1 MGQKRKV
8 KKKRPQPV
16 SILSL
21 EQEARLNAFLENL
34 KDINPNRLAEQITS
48 PDLAEAIVGRLP
60 SDEPEAVN
68 ILLAIKKAFPQRR
81 VRKAVKRTA
90 FRLRQKG
97 LSHPELESKKGPQ
110 LLVKAE
116 ERPEPS
122 VHVGPVDGACSRGV
136 FLALPLL
143 PTGVDVGMGVVN
155 DEQGILDF
163 IYGRYSKKR
172 MKEIKEVFFS
182 NFHHGVETSL
192 SHGATIL
199 ERAYQDSGQSLGQH
213 AGDYLKL
220 RPWILENVSLLE
232 QAAIFDFI
240 SADSIPNQALTAV
253 QVDRLIGHELTEK
266 WIIAS
271 DKMRPLMEEI
281 QKVKESRILI
291 SEAQRRDRI
300 SELKKKAIQDIY
312 SGEQCLRMK
321 GRLEEMAYVFFNL
334 NEGEMAYLSLAAAR
348 SMGERSLLLGINPFL
363 NAILER
369 SLDFYDN
376 VSGGMAKSDREE
388 DDFSSRIVIP

>member
-1 MGQKRKV
+1 MGQKKKV

-16 SILSL
+16 SILSQ

-34 KDINPNRLAEQITS
+34 KDINPNHLAEQIPS
-48 PDLAEAIVGRLP
+48 PDFAEAMVSRLP
-60 SDEPEAVN
+60 SDEPDAVN
-68 ILLAIKKAFPQRR
+68 ILLAIKEAFPQRR
-81 VRKAVKRTA
+81 VRKAIKRTA

-110 LLVKAE
+110 LLIKGE

-122 VHVGPVDGACSRGV
+122 VHVGPVDGAGSRGV
-136 FLALPLL
+136 FLALSLL
-143 PTGVDVGMGVVN
+143 SARVDVGMGVVN
-155 DEQGILDF
+155 DEEGILHF

-172 MKEIKEVFFS
+172 MKEIKAVFFS
-182 NFHHGVETSL
+182 NFHHVVETSL

-199 ERAYQDSGQSLGQH
+199 ERAYQDSGQRLGQH

-220 RPWILENVSLLE
+220 RPWILENVPFLE
-232 QAAIFDFI
+232 QAAIYDFI
-240 SADSIPNQALTAV
+240 SVDSIPNHALTAV
-253 QVDRLIGHELTEK
+253 QIDRLIGHELTEK

-271 DKMRPLMEEI
+271 DKMRPWMEEI
-281 QKVKESRILI
+281 QKVKESRILV
-291 SEAQRRDRI
+291 SEAQRRDQI

-312 SGEQCLRMK
+312 SDEQCLRMK
-321 GRLEEMAYVFFNL
+321 GRLEEMGYVFFKL

-348 SMGERSLLLGINPFL
+348 SMDEKALWLGFNPFL

-376 VSGGMAKSDREE
+376 VSGGMGKSDREE
-388 DDFSSRIVIP
+388 DNFSSRIVIP

>member
-16 SILSL
+16 SILSQ

-34 KDINPNRLAEQITS
+34 KDINPDHLAEQLSS
-48 PDLAEAIVGRLP
+48 PDFAEAMVSRLP
-60 SDEPEAVN
+60 SVEPEAVN
-68 ILLAIKKAFPQRR
+68 ILLAIKEAFPQRG
-81 VRKAVKRTA
+81 VRKAVKRAA

-110 LLVKAE
+110 LLVKGE
-116 ERPEPS
+116 KRPEPS
-122 VHVGPVDGACSRGV
+122 VYVGPVDGAGSRGV
-136 FLALPLL
+136 FLALSLL

-155 DEQGILDF
+155 DEEGILHF

-172 MKEIKEVFFS
+172 MKEIKNVFFS
-182 NFHHGVETSL
+182 NFHHVVETSL

-199 ERAYQDSGQSLGQH
+199 ERAYQDSRQRLGQH

-220 RPWILENVSLLE
+220 RPWILENVPLLE

-240 SADSIPNQALTAV
+240 SADSIPKQALTAV
-253 QVDRLIGHELTEK
+253 QIDRLMEHKLMEE

-281 QKVKESRILI
+281 QKVKESRILV

-300 SELKKKAIQDIY
+300 SELKKRALQDIY
-312 SGEQCLRMK
+312 PDEHCLRMK
-321 GRLEEMAYVFFNL
+321 GRLEEMGYVFFKV

-348 SMGERSLLLGINPFL
+348 SMDEKGLLLGFNPFL

-369 SLDFYDN
+369 SLDFYDK
-376 VSGGMAKSDREE
+376 VSGGMGKSNREE
-388 DDFSSRIVIP
+388 DDFSSRIMIP

>member
-8 KKKRPQPV
+8 KKKRPQPH
-16 SILSL
+16 SILSQ

-60 SDEPEAVN
+60 SDEPEAVS
-68 ILLAIKKAFPQRR
+68 ILLAIKEAFPQRR

-110 LLVKAE
+110 LLARVE
-116 ERPEPS
+116 QRPEPS
-122 VHVGPVDGACSRGV
+122 VHVGPVDGAGSRGV
-136 FLALPLL
+136 FLALSLL
-143 PTGVDVGMGVVN
+143 PSGVDVGMGVVN
-155 DEQGILDF
+155 DEEGILHF
-163 IYGRYSKKR
+163 VYGRYSKKR
-172 MKEIKEVFFS
+172 MKEIKDVFFS
-182 NFHHGVETSL
+182 NFHHVVETSL

-199 ERAYQDSGQSLGQH
+199 EKAYQDSGQSLGQH

-240 SADSIPNQALTAV
+240 SADSIPNRALTAV

-281 QKVKESRILI
+281 QKVKESRILV

-321 GRLEEMAYVFFNL
+321 GRLEEMAYGFFKL

-369 SLDFYDN
+369 SLDVYDN
-376 VSGGMAKSDREE
+376 MSGGMAKSDREE